1 MNNRNRRSN
10 APLSVYIYVSIYHL
24 VDARLR
30 RLTGEYNMSL
40 IYIYTKTPL
49 PRVNRIDVY
58 IQRSI

>member
-1 MNNRNRRSN
+1 MNNRNRRSK

-30 RLTGEYNMSL
+30 RLTGEHNMSL

-58 IQRSI
+58 I